1 MRITACLIALLTLAA
16 CGQKGPLVRPGEGPA
31 NTRYIIKDSD
41 RVSTP
46 APTETPAEAINHD
59 SEHHD

>member
-1 MRITACLIALLTLAA
+1 MRIVACLMALLALAA

-41 RVSTP
+41 RVSAP
-46 APTETPAEAINHD
+46 APAETTDHD

>member
-1 MRITACLIALLTLAA
+1 MRIAACLMALLALAA

-41 RVSTP
+41 RVNTP
-46 APTETPAEAINHD
+46 ATPEAPTATADHD